1 MKRLK
6 IARDNYL
13 QELGLEF
20 KTQNSRE
27 RNHVFVRNAFIC
39 ASRGLSTAKILG
51 EIWGRDHST
60 VCHATKHHQ
69 NNSNFSEEYVYYF
82 EVAKKHLK
90 SIPKLSNRKAA
101 LRDPVILTDEN
112 RRLEARVNFLEQEN
126 EHLKSLVEFY
136 YNRYGKQD

>member
-20 KTQNSRE
+20 KSQNSRE
-27 RNHVFVRNAFIC
+27 RNNVFARNAFIC
-39 ASRGLSTAKILG
+39 ASRGLSTAKTLG
-51 EIWGRDHST
+51 EIWGRNHST
-60 VCHATKHHQ
+60 ICHATKHHQ
-69 NNSNFSEEYVYYF
+69 ANINFSEEYAHYF
-82 EVAKKHLK
+82 QVAKKHLK
-90 SIPKLSNRKAA
+90 NIPKLTNRKLS
-101 LRDPVILTDEN
+101 LRDPNFLTEEN
-112 RRLEARVNFLEQEN
+112 RLLEARVNFLEQEN